1 MAMFFKLTLQPAKYF
16 RRVVS
21 RQSSQTEFAQ
31 AVFSFS
37 GSRPEVTAQMA
48 DLFFEL
54 VEHVARQSREALEE
68 HRRVDTVQRA
78 HDARHK

>member
-1 MAMFFKLTLQPAKYF
+1 MLPVMLNFMNLLALTSAGSELLLESNFMAMFFKLTLQPAKYF

-31 AVFSFS
+31 AIYSFS
-37 GSRPEVTAQMA
+37 GSRPEVTAQLA

-54 VEHVARQSREALEE
+54 TE
-68 HRRVDTVQRA
+68 
-78 HDARHK
+78 